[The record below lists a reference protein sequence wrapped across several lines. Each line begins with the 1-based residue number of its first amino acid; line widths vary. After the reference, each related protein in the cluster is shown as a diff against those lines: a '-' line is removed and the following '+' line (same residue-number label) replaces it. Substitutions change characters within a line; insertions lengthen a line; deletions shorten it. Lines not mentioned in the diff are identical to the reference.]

1 MCWGSFHS
9 RNMCCF
15 FVLSDNN
22 FSEGARLDTF
32 WIRDFT
38 LFGWC
43 CETAQRIHFGC
54 HFCFLMLFGGIMGMF
69 GFQALKT
76 HLHLTLFPHWTFL
89 RHLHSNFF
97 KWQNAVLQGENK
109 PMNKGEVVKLNV
121 APGYSLHFS
130 SIAHSTVISKLLP
143 LSRGEGDRLY
153 QCAVEYW
160 PLSITLFTHFH
171 MQRHKSSERER
182 GMQPHRLRRE
192 SQSPDPEQHLVFWCQ
207 LLSIF
212 LSTTPL
218 HSHVEVNS
226 SSFLWICSSYTH
238 HGHGITQLPG
248 MSDCRHEKYVLIK

>member
-22 FSEGARLDTF
+22 FSEGARPDMF

-69 GFQALKT
+69 GSQALKT

-109 PMNKGEVVKLNV
+109 PMHKGEVVKLNV

-160 PLSITLFTHFH
+160 PLSITLLTHFH

-182 GMQPHRLRRE
+182 NATPRAQEGISIPWPRTAPCFLVSAPVHFSQHNPSAQPRRGEFFLLCMNMQFIHTPWTWYHPVTRHVWLQTRE
-192 SQSPDPEQHLVFWCQ
+192 
-207 LLSIF
+207 IR
-212 LSTTPL
+212 
-218 HSHVEVNS
+218 SH
-226 SSFLWICSSYTH
+226 
-238 HGHGITQLPG
+238 
-248 MSDCRHEKYVLIK
+248 